1 MVTPKRFVQADEPS
15 RSVSLYKSQI
25 EWGVAGDDG
34 VVRRV
39 HEALWR
45 RDGRESPDGLDSLN
59 VDGVDIGRRIDELV
73 DGFAPLAT
81 PERRRDIASEVLAR
95 IDGLGPLHE
104 FAEDSSITEIMVN
117 GTGEVWVEASG
128 RLADTGRRLER
139 DEVEHLLRRLAA
151 QSGRRIDLANP
162 SVDVRLADGSRL
174 HGIIPPLAVDGPCV
188 TIRRFASSNVGLE
201 DLTEARAGDL
211 LRNAVADGSTLIVA
225 GATSSGKTTLLNAL
239 ANGFG
244 PDTRIIT
251 IEDAAELRLRGGHVV
266 RLETRNATEGVG
278 EVGLRELVRHALRM
292 RPDRIICGEM
302 RGAEALD
309 LIQAMNTGHRGSMST
324 VHANTPADA
333 LRRIETMM
341 LLGDADLPLAAIR
354 EQLASCID
362 LVVMMA
368 RFPDGKRRV
377 TSISAVPDTPAESWT
392 LRSEYQ
398 LDGVEP

>member
-211 LRNAVADGSTLIVA
+211 LRNAVADG
-225 GATSSGKTTLLNAL
+225 
-239 ANGFG
+239 
-244 PDTRIIT
+244 
-251 IEDAAELRLRGGHVV
+251 
-266 RLETRNATEGVG
+266 
-278 EVGLRELVRHALRM
+278 
-292 RPDRIICGEM
+292 
-302 RGAEALD
+302 
-309 LIQAMNTGHRGSMST
+309 
-324 VHANTPADA
+324 
-333 LRRIETMM
+333 
-341 LLGDADLPLAAIR
+341 
-354 EQLASCID
+354 ID
-362 LVVMMA
+362 L
-368 RFPDGKRRV
+368 DRRRCNV
-377 TSISAVPDTPAESWT
+377 IGQDDSPKCLSQWI
-392 LRSEYQ
+392 RSRHSNHH
-398 LDGVEP
+398 D

>member
-1 MVTPKRFVQADEPS
+1 MVIPKRFVQADEPS

-201 DLTEARAGDL
+201 DLTEAQAGDL

-324 VHANTPADA
+324 VHANTPADPCGPSI
-333 LRRIETMM
+333 LKR
-341 LLGDADLPLAAIR
+341 
-354 EQLASCID
+354 SCTG
-362 LVVMMA
+362 
-368 RFPDGKRRV
+368 P
-377 TSISAVPDTPAESWT
+377 
-392 LRSEYQ
+392 
-398 LDGVEP
+398 

>member
-1 MVTPKRFVQADEPS
+1 MVAADVGPS
-15 RSVSLYKSQI
+15 N
-25 EWGVAGDDG
+25 DT
-34 VVRRV
+34 VVRQI

-45 RDGRESPDGLDSLN
+45 DVDDAVGRDTAQMLG
-59 VDGVDIGRRIDELV
+59 RIDELV
-73 DGFAPLAT
+73 STLAPLA
-81 PERRRDIASEVLAR
+81 PAERREGIVAEVRAR

-104 FAEDSSITEIMVN
+104 FAADPSVTEIMVN
-117 GTGEVWVEASG
+117 GGGEVWVERAG
-128 RLADTGRRLER
+128 RLVHTGRR
-139 DEVEHLLRRLAA
+139 VEQDDVDHLLRRLAA

-174 HGIIPPLAVDGPCV
+174 HGIIAPLAVDGPCI
-188 TIRRFASSNVGLE
+188 TIRRFTNARVSLDDMCE
-201 DLTEARAGDL
+201 PEAAQL
-211 LRNAVADGSTLIVA
+211 LRQAVVDASTIVVA

-239 ANGFG
+239 ADGI
-244 PDTRIIT
+244 DSETRIIT
-251 IEDAAELRLRGGHVV
+251 IEDAAELRLQCGHVV
-266 RLETRNATEGVG
+266 RLETRNASEGVD
-278 EVGLRELVRHALRM
+278 EVGLRTLVRHALRM

-362 LVVMMA
+362 LLVMVA
-368 RFPDGKRRV
+368 RRPDGRRQV
-377 TSISAVPDTPAESWT
+377 ASITAVPDTPTNQWQMT
-392 LRSEYQ
+392 TEYELSVAGGQ
-398 LDGVEP
+398 P